1 MVCRVLDT
9 GPDTGVYTLA
19 EALYG
24 RYCRFIMWVIGGV
37 WGEHRSGCSRL
48 TDERG
53 SGSTLDTVELAELA
67 ECFPK
72 LAKITV
78 LRVPVHLGSPLEMWC
93 KAREWLCSLVGE
105 ANQTM

>member
-37 WGEHRSGCSRL
+37 WGKHRSGCSRL

-67 ECFPK
+67 ECVSQSWPRSQSSEFQSTWEAPLK
-72 LAKITV
+72 RCGARHVSGSAV
-78 LRVPVHLGSPLEMWC
+78 L
-93 KAREWLCSLVGE
+93 
-105 ANQTM
+105 